1 MGFRIDPELIL
12 LSSDLKFNAIL
23 KVLDRMFEV
32 FVHKQRRE
40 IPEIL
45 EILEIPLLEAV
56 MQIGR
61 S

>member
-1 MGFRIDPELIL
+1 MDCRIDPELKL

-23 KVLDRMFEV
+23 KVLDGILEF
-32 FVHKQRRE
+32 FVHKQRMD
-40 IPEIL
+40 ISGML

-56 MQIGR
+56 MQIGG